1 MQPDQLEAI
10 YLKNLALFSQT
21 GVEYQKWQHEPI
33 LDFETDARIA
43 EELGWSAAPTKSLFM
58 KIKGGGHCLL
68 LTHRDSRLDSKL
80 VKQVLGK
87 RVSVCS
93 HEEMI
98 TAIGC
103 APGAVCPFGLPENI
117 TLLVD
122 PILYEHAELMFTP
135 GKPEFTFAFA
145 TNQLDSLL
153 AALPNKVIPLPT
165 NTKLNNYLSQSE
177 RCQPIESN
185 PN

>member
-1 MQPDQLEAI
+1 MSPEKIEAI
-10 YLKNLALFSQT
+10 YINNLDLFKRT
-21 GVEYQKWQHEPI
+21 GVQYQQWQHEPI
-33 LDFETDARIA
+33 LDFEADARIA
-43 EELGWSAAPTKSLFM
+43 EELGWTAAPTKSLFM

-98 TAIGC
+98 EAIGC
-103 APGAVCPFGLPENI
+103 APGAVCPFGLPQHI

-122 PILYEHAELMFTP
+122 PVVYQHEELMFTP
-135 GKPEFTFAFA
+135 GKPDQTFAFA
-145 TNQLDSLL
+145 SADLDRLL
-153 AALPNKVIPLPT
+153 DALPNTVLPLA
-165 NTKLNNYLSQSE
+165 QE
-177 RCQPIESN
+177 AHG
-185 PN
+185 